1 MGREVVLGL
10 GGCLD
15 YEITWDGAVM
25 EALVVRYGIRPDEVS
40 TSVPVR
46 SERDLVC
53 SILGFVR
60 DGVGGERFV
69 ATSDVVEA
77 FAARFTRRITLGGTC
92 VRAAIAMS
100 RLGLSSTVHLVSID
114 DHVRRLLPAQVSYL
128 CSATEDSTDP
138 HLIVQFPAGA
148 RVLVGEA
155 ELLAPQANRLI
166 YVNDRPNRELPLS
179 PHLGATLSTAGVFLV
194 SGFNS
199 MQDPGL
205 LDGRLQELRT
215 HMSRLPAGAVVVY
228 EDAGYHV
235 PSFSRRVWESIFDL
249 VDVHGMNEDEM
260 QVYLGRPVELLD
272 AGAMA
277 AALEDL
283 HTLMP
288 GGTLVVHSRYWALAL
303 GSKAQA
309 YRAALESGT
318 AMAGARYLHG
328 DVMSE
333 ADYRAVSG
341 NPRHPGGREFAVA
354 LEARL
359 PDQVCCVPALVLSS
373 PAPTTVGLG
382 DAFVGG
388 FIAALAL

>member
-15 YEITWDGAVM
+15 YEITWDRAVM
-25 EALVVRYGIRPDEVS
+25 EDLVVRYGIRPDEVS
-40 TSVPVR
+40 TSAPVR

-69 ATSDVVEA
+69 ASSDIVEA
-77 FAARFTRRITLGGTC
+77 FAARFTRQITLGGTC

-100 RLGLSSTVHLVSID
+100 RMGLRSTVHLVSID
-114 DHVRRLLPAQVSYL
+114 DHVRRLLPVQVAYL

-148 RVLVGEA
+148 RVRMGEL

-179 PHLGATLSTAGVFLV
+179 PDLGATLSSAGVFLV

-199 MQDPGL
+199 MQDPDL
-205 LDGRLQELRT
+205 LDCRLRELRT
-215 HMSRLPAGAVVVY
+215 HMSRLPADAVVVY

-235 PSFSRRVWESIFDL
+235 PAFSRQVWESIFDL

-260 QVYLGRPVELLD
+260 QAYLDRPLELLD
-272 AGAMA
+272 AEAMA
-277 AALEDL
+277 AALGDL
-283 HTLMP
+283 YALMP
-288 GGTLVVHSRYWALAL
+288 GGTLVVHSRYWSLAL
-303 GSKAQA
+303 GAQA
-309 YRAALESGT
+309 QTYRVALESGT
-318 AMAGARYLHG
+318 SMAGARYLHG
-328 DVMSE
+328 DQVVQ
-333 ADYRAVSG
+333 ADCVAVND
-341 NPRHPGGREFAVA
+341 NPRHAGGQAFAEALVA
-354 LEARL
+354 LL
-359 PDQVCCVPALVLSS
+359 PDQVCCVPALLLSS

-388 FIAALAL
+388 FIAALAV